1 MALDMSIDKVYPDL
15 YHFLKLCIIEQ
26 RGIHDISGL
35 DKNPKLAR
43 NKDMEFLNKHIQ
55 LTLNQDKVEQEI
67 KIFLEEF
74 DIVIIENN
82 LMIHLTRDC
91 QVIETGNHYI
101 LLSFN
106 LKKNNVI
113 NSITFYCKF
122 KQNYNEMPQDTDKI
136 TITYSKY
143 FMQDKNPF
151 NTYMIDGKNYSKIY
165 ISSKDYNIYDK
176 QIQDLPY
183 SFDNTIKTKPKLV
196 PDACIIC

>member
-26 RGIHDISGL
+26 RGIHDICGL
-35 DKNPKLAR
+35 DKNPKLVK
-43 NKDMEFLNKHIQ
+43 NKDITFLNKHIEI
-55 LTLNQDKVEQEI
+55 TLNQKNLDQKV
-67 KIFLEEF
+67 KDFLEEF
-74 DIVIIENN
+74 DNMNN

-101 LLSFN
+101 LLSFK
-106 LKKNNVI
+106 LEKKDVI

-143 FMQDKNPF
+143 FMRDKNPF
-151 NTYMIDGKNYSKIY
+151 NTYMINGKKYSKVY
-165 ISSKDYNIYDK
+165 IFSKDYNIYDK